1 MKKSRVVIFFI
12 AVIVIVL
19 TIIVLSNVTYNAKV
33 VIAGKT
39 YKVDVAETRYFLE
52 RGLSGRESLKSNEGM
67 FFIFQKP
74 DKYGF
79 WMKDMSFPI
88 DIIWFD
94 ESLKVVHIEKNVKPE
109 TYPKVFTPESNS
121 EYVLEVSSGQVDI
134 LNIKIGDRAEF
145 LAKSSKNS

>member
-12 AVIVIVL
+12 AVIVFVL

-79 WMKDMSFPI
+79 LMKDMSFPI

-94 ESLKVVHIEKNVKPE
+94 ESLKVVHIEKDVKPE
-109 TYPKVFTPESNS
+109 TDPKVFTPESNS

>member
-12 AVIVIVL
+12 AVIVFVL

-94 ESLKVVHIEKNVKPE
+94 ESLKVVHIEKDVKPE